1 MPTKPL
7 TRDQINAVLD
17 ARDREATK
25 VGQDAAKRYLR
36 AKAAQSPTT
45 LWVREAAH
53 LAVLILVMA
62 TLFVIAFAL

>member
-1 MPTKPL
+1 MTTKPL

-36 AKAAQSPTT
+36 AKEAQSNRPV
-45 LWVREAAH
+45 WAREAAH
-53 LAVLILVMA
+53 LAVLIFTLA
-62 TLFVIAFAL
+62 ILFVIAFAL